1 MIENGAVIKQK
12 KDAGGIP
19 ITRIETLSND
29 VFNRDRLGYA
39 DIFDEA
45 KYSHYILDDLD
56 LVMSHINS
64 RAFLGR
70 TVIYRRQGDEK
81 IIHGMN
87 VLRLKTDLKVLN
99 PLYAYYYF
107 KTKGFR
113 TAIDHIRKD
122 AINQSSLAT
131 SDIKIIEILI
141 PSIEDQSVII
151 SILDNLD
158 RKIALNRAINQNLEA
173 LAKQLY
179 DYWFVQFDF
188 PDEQGKPY
196 KSSGGKMVWN
206 DALKRHVPSIWS
218 FRNLE
223 DVASFVKDKVET
235 SKLTLNTYIST
246 ENMQPNR
253 GGISIASNL
262 PNTNYVTACN
272 CGDVVIANI
281 RPYFKK
287 IFLIPTN
294 GFGCSSAVLCIR
306 ANDSMYSRFVY
317 GTLSDDVFFDYVMS
331 GAKGSKMPRGDK
343 EQIMQYPVILP
354 NKDLVEAFNCF
365 VSPIHSQIHLYRK
378 QAESLTKQ
386 RDELLPL
393 LMNGQVSLNSDLS
406 NILDCF
412 YISFGIYDNYPK
424 WNLSIIRNMRSLIL
438 SIFLEYF
445 IDI

>member
-1 MIENGAVIKQK
+1 
-12 KDAGGIP
+12 
-19 ITRIETLSND
+19 
-29 VFNRDRLGYA
+29 
-39 DIFDEA
+39 
-45 KYSHYILDDLD
+45 
-56 LVMSHINS
+56 
-64 RAFLGR
+64 
-70 TVIYRRQGDEK
+70 
-81 IIHGMN
+81 
-87 VLRLKTDLKVLN
+87 
-99 PLYAYYYF
+99 
-107 KTKGFR
+107 
-113 TAIDHIRKD
+113 
-122 AINQSSLAT
+122 
-131 SDIKIIEILI
+131 
-141 PSIEDQSVII
+141 
-151 SILDNLD
+151 
-158 RKIALNRAINQNLEA
+158 
-173 LAKQLY
+173 
-179 DYWFVQFDF
+179 
-188 PDEQGKPY
+188 
-196 KSSGGKMVWN
+196 
-206 DALKRHVPSIWS
+206 
-218 FRNLE
+218 
-223 DVASFVKDKVET
+223 
-235 SKLTLNTYIST
+235 
-246 ENMQPNR
+246 MQPNR

-294 GFGCSSAVLCIR
+294 GFGCSSDVLCIR

-412 YISFGIYDNYPK
+412 DISFGIYDNYPK

-445 IDI
+445 IDIGERLILQFICSHSSIYIFFSPFNGSFQFAIST

>member
-1 MIENGAVIKQK
+1 MELKKYKLGDCLIMIENGAVIKQK
-12 KDAGGIP
+12 KNAGGIP

-29 VFNRDRLGYA
+29 RFNRDRLGYA
-39 DIFDEA
+39 DIFDESS
-45 KYSHYILDDLD
+45 YSHFILDDMD
-56 LVMSHINS
+56 LIMSHINS
-64 RAFLGR
+64 RTFLGR
-70 TVIYRRQGDEK
+70 TVIYRKHGDEK

-87 VLRLKTDLKVLN
+87 VLRLKTDIKVLN

-107 KTKGFR
+107 KTNGFR

-131 SDIKIIEILI
+131 SDIKNLEILI
-141 PSIEDQSVII
+141 PSIEEQSVIV

-158 RKIALNRAINQNLEA
+158 RKIALNCAINQNLEA

-188 PDEQGKPY
+188 PDENGRPY
-196 KSSGGKMVWN
+196 KSSGGAMVWN

-223 DVASFVKDKVET
+223 DIACFVKDKVET

-272 CGDVVIANI
+272 CSDVVIANI

-294 GFGCSSAVLCIR
+294 GFGCSSDVLCIR

-354 NKDLVEAFNCF
+354 NKDLVEAFNCA

-378 QAESLTKQ
+378 QAESLTMQ

-406 NILDCF
+406 N
-412 YISFGIYDNYPK
+412 G
-424 WNLSIIRNMRSLIL
+424 
-438 SIFLEYF
+438 
-445 IDI
+445 

>member
-1 MIENGAVIKQK
+1 MKLKKFKLGDCLIMIENGAVIKQK
-12 KDAGGIP
+12 KGAGGFP

-29 VFNRDRLGYA
+29 KFNRDRLGYA
-39 DIFDEA
+39 DVNDEQQ
-45 KYSHYILDDLD
+45 YSHYILDDKD
-56 LVMSHINS
+56 LLMSHINS
-64 RAFLGR
+64 RTFLGR
-70 TVIYRRQGDEK
+70 TVIYRRENDET

-87 VLRLKTDLKVLN
+87 VLRLKVDEKRLN
-99 PLYAYYYF
+99 PMYAYYYF
-107 KTKGFR
+107 KTSNFKVG
-113 TAIDHIRKD
+113 IDHIRKD
-122 AINQSSLAT
+122 AINQSSLAI
-131 SDIKIIEILI
+131 SDIKNLDIYI
-141 PSIEDQSVII
+141 PSIEMQNMIV
-151 SILDNLD
+151 SILDNIDL
-158 RKIALNRAINQNLEA
+158 KIALNEKINQNLEA

-188 PDEQGKPY
+188 PNEEGKPY

-218 FRNLE
+218 FKNLK
-223 DVASFVKDKVET
+223 DVACFVKDKVET

-272 CGDVVIANI
+272 CGDMVIANI

-294 GFGCSSAVLCIR
+294 GFGCSSDVLCIR
-306 ANDSMYSRFVY
+306 ANDLMYSRFVY
-317 GTLSDDVFFDYVMS
+317 ETLSDDAFFDYVMS

-343 EQIMQYPVILP
+343 EQIMQYPVIVP
-354 NKDLVEAFNCF
+354 NKELVEAFNR
-365 VSPIHSQIHLYRK
+365 VVYPIHSQIHLYRK

-406 NILDCF
+406 TC
-412 YISFGIYDNYPK
+412 
-424 WNLSIIRNMRSLIL
+424 
-438 SIFLEYF
+438 
-445 IDI
+445 

>member
-1 MIENGAVIKQK
+1 MGLKRYKLGDLLEVTRGQSLAGEFYAEEGKYIRLTLGNFDYANGGFKPNTTKTNLYYTGPIKEQFILEEGDIITPLTEQTPGLLGSTARIPVSGTYIQSQDVALVRCKDGMLDPAFCYYLLPSSSVK
-12 KDAGGIP
+12 KQLAAGAQQTKIRHTSPDKIKDVVVDIP
-19 ITRIETLSND
+19 DISEQRRIGQL
-29 VFNRDRLGYA
+29 L
-39 DIFDEA
+39 
-45 KYSHYILDDLD
+45 
-56 LVMSHINS
+56 
-64 RAFLGR
+64 
-70 TVIYRRQGDEK
+70 
-81 IIHGMN
+81 
-87 VLRLKTDLKVLN
+87 
-99 PLYAYYYF
+99 
-107 KTKGFR
+107 
-113 TAIDHIRKD
+113 D
-122 AINQSSLAT
+122 AIT
-131 SDIKIIEILI
+131 HKIE
-141 PSIEDQSVII
+141 
-151 SILDNLD
+151 
-158 RKIALNRAINQNLEA
+158 LNRSINQNLEA

-294 GFGCSSAVLCIR
+294 GFGCSSDVLCIR

-354 NKDLVEAFNCF
+354 NKDLVEAFNCV

-393 LMNGQVSLNSDLS
+393 LMNGQVSLNSDLAH
-406 NILDCF
+406 D
-412 YISFGIYDNYPK
+412 
-424 WNLSIIRNMRSLIL
+424 
-438 SIFLEYF
+438 
-445 IDI
+445 

>member
-12 KDAGGIP
+12 KGAGGFP

-29 VFNRDRLGYA
+29 KFNRDRLGYA
-39 DIFDEA
+39 DVNDEQQ
-45 KYSHYILDDLD
+45 YSHYILDDKD
-56 LVMSHINS
+56 LLMSHINS
-64 RAFLGR
+64 RTFLGR
-70 TVIYRRQGDEK
+70 TVIYRRENDET

-87 VLRLKTDLKVLN
+87 VLRLKVDEKRLN
-99 PLYAYYYF
+99 PMYAYYYF
-107 KTKGFR
+107 KTSNFKVG
-113 TAIDHIRKD
+113 IDHIRKD
-122 AINQSSLAT
+122 AINQSSLAI
-131 SDIKIIEILI
+131 SDIKNLDIYI
-141 PSIEDQSVII
+141 PSIEMQNMIV
-151 SILDNLD
+151 SILDNIDL
-158 RKIALNRAINQNLEA
+158 KIALNEKINQNLEA

-188 PDEQGKPY
+188 PNEEGKPY

-218 FRNLE
+218 FKNLK
-223 DVASFVKDKVET
+223 DVACFVKDKVET

-272 CGDVVIANI
+272 CGDMVIANI

-294 GFGCSSAVLCIR
+294 GFGCSSDVLCIR
-306 ANDSMYSRFVY
+306 ANDLMYSRFVY
-317 GTLSDDVFFDYVMS
+317 ETLSDDAFFDYVMS

-343 EQIMQYPVILP
+343 EQIMQYPVIVP
-354 NKDLVEAFNCF
+354 NKELVEAFNR
-365 VSPIHSQIHLYRK
+365 VVYPIHSQIHLYRK

-406 NILDCF
+406 TC
-412 YISFGIYDNYPK
+412 
-424 WNLSIIRNMRSLIL
+424 
-438 SIFLEYF
+438 
-445 IDI
+445 

>member
-1 MIENGAVIKQK
+1 MGLKRYKLGDLIEVTRGQSLAGEFYAEEGKYIRLTLGNFDYANGGFKPNTSKTNLYYTGPIKEQFILEEG
-12 KDAGGIP
+12 DIITPLTEQTPGLLGSTARIP
-19 ITRIETLSND
+19 ISGTYIQSQDVALVRCKDGMIDPAFCYYLLPSSSVKKQLAAGAQQTKIRHTSPDKIKDVVVDIPDISEQRRIGQL
-29 VFNRDRLGYA
+29 L
-39 DIFDEA
+39 
-45 KYSHYILDDLD
+45 
-56 LVMSHINS
+56 
-64 RAFLGR
+64 
-70 TVIYRRQGDEK
+70 
-81 IIHGMN
+81 
-87 VLRLKTDLKVLN
+87 
-99 PLYAYYYF
+99 
-107 KTKGFR
+107 
-113 TAIDHIRKD
+113 D
-122 AINQSSLAT
+122 AIT
-131 SDIKIIEILI
+131 HKIE
-141 PSIEDQSVII
+141 
-151 SILDNLD
+151 
-158 RKIALNRAINQNLEA
+158 LNRSINQNLEA

-294 GFGCSSAVLCIR
+294 GFGCSSDVLCIR

-354 NKDLVEAFNCF
+354 NKDLVEAFNCV

-393 LMNGQVSLNSDLS
+393 LMNGQVSLNSDLAH
-406 NILDCF
+406 D
-412 YISFGIYDNYPK
+412 
-424 WNLSIIRNMRSLIL
+424 
-438 SIFLEYF
+438 
-445 IDI
+445 